1 MEQNNTPT
9 PNNVAPEAMGKR
21 SWLDRK
27 FKLKEHGTSVKIEI
41 MAGITTFMA
50 MVYIL
55 MVNAGMFSDL
65 QGTVFNGPS
74 YGAMYITTAI
84 SAIIGTVLIGLL
96 SGLPLAQAPGMGLN
110 AFFVYTICMGFG
122 LTYANALVLVL
133 IDGIVFIILTV
144 TGTAQGYFTAI
155 PDCVK
160 KAIPAGIGL
169 FIAFIGLQNAG
180 IVVANSSTLVNLVS
194 LNLLGSATW
203 ASVMPILVT
212 LAGFIA
218 IAVLSKKNVKGA
230 ILWGILGAA
239 ALYFLLGLTVPNFYN
254 GIGYQETYTWD
265 ALTNSWVLTETT
277 IGSTAGNYFL
287 GYFTSDALPVVG
299 EVGHTFTLNYL
310 PNSLNLSI
318 AQPFKDFGTMSF
330 GKVFTEG
337 FDFSGYLANNS
348 VGSLVLVIITS
359 SLAFCLVDMFDTLGT
374 LYGACARG
382 NLLDEKGD
390 VPNMN
395 KAMLADAIA
404 TATGAMLGTSTVTT
418 FVESSS
424 GVAEGGRTGL
434 TSIVVAIGFF
444 VAMFLSP
451 IAQLIPSA
459 ATATALV
466 YVGVLMMNGVREIDW
481 LDPSVA
487 RPLFPDHSNH
497 GFHLQHQLRHRH
509 RHHFLCAYQTVHGK
523 GKGNKCSHGNS
534 RTAFCGYVLPDSL
547 IILIQTKKARLLS
560 RFLFLNIYDF
570 SILIGF
576 IVRAY
581 YRLRIFPRFEKKRP
595 LPTFYPFRR
604 LRPAF

>member
-144 TGTAQGYFTAI
+144 TGLRKAIFTAI

-265 ALTNSWVLTETT
+265 ALTNSWVMTETT

-395 KAMLADAIA
+395 KAMLTDAIA

-487 RPLFPDHSNH
+487 VPS
-497 GFHLQHQLRHRH
+497 
-509 RHHFLCAYQTVHGK
+509 FLTIAIM
-523 GKGNKCSHGNS
+523 
-534 RTAFCGYVLPDSL
+534 AFTYNISYGIGIGIISYVLIKL
-547 IILIQTKKARLLS
+547 CTGKVKEINVVTAILGLLFAAMF
-560 RFLFLNIYDF
+560 FL
-570 SILIGF
+570 
-576 IVRAY
+576 
-581 YRLRIFPRFEKKRP
+581 
-595 LPTFYPFRR
+595 TH
-604 LRPAF
+604 